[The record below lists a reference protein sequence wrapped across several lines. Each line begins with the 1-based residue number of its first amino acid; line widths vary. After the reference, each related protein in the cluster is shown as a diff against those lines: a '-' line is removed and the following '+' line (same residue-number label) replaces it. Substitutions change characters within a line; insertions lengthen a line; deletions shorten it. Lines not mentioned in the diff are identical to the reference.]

1 MMRLLFFYLRDHR
14 KSFLLWILF
23 AALNFFLGFLY
34 QIPAE
39 RAWLWMALCCIFGGI
54 AGSYD
59 FFKYCSRHM
68 EMTVFQKQIHL
79 AVKKLPRPES
89 LPERDYYNLLKQ
101 MSDSLI
107 EIEDIAQQNEQNVLD
122 YYTLWVH
129 QIKVPIAALRLI
141 LQDEE
146 SESAEEMSVQ
156 LFKIEQYVELVLQ
169 YLRVESISTD
179 YRFQETELDDI
190 ICEAVKKYAPLFIR
204 KRLPLHYEA
213 VHCRV
218 LTDSKWLGFVLEQ
231 VLSNALKY
239 TKEGSISIYLE
250 SGKTLVIEDTGIG
263 INPEDLPRVGERSF
277 TGYMGRQDR
286 NATGLGLYLCKTIL
300 SKLGH
305 RFLIESQPCKGTK
318 VSIGLDSV
326 PLEAE

>member
-1 MMRLLFFYLRDHR
+1 MKLLFSYLCDHK
-14 KSFLLWILF
+14 KSILLWILF
-23 AALNFFLGFLY
+23 AALNFFVGFLY

-39 RAWLWMALCCIFGGI
+39 RAWLWAALCCIFGGI
-54 AGSYD
+54 AGGYD
-59 FFKYCSRHM
+59 FFKYRSRHM
-68 EMTVFQKQIHL
+68 EMALFQKQIHL
-79 AVKKLPRPES
+79 AVEKLPQPKS
-89 LPERDYYNLLKQ
+89 LSERDYYNLLKQ
-101 MSDSLI
+101 MSCNLK
-107 EIEDIAQQNEQNVLD
+107 EMENTAQQNEQNVLD

-146 SESAEEMSVQ
+146 CEAAEEMNVQ

-169 YLRVESISTD
+169 YLRLESPSTD

-204 KRLPLHYEA
+204 KRLPLHYET

-250 SGKTLVIEDTGIG
+250 NSKTLVVEDTGMG

-286 NATGLGLYLCKTIL
+286 NSTGLGLYLCKTIL

-305 RFLIESQPCKGTK
+305 RFLIESQPGKGTK
-318 VSIGLDSV
+318 ISIGLDSI
-326 PLEAE
+326 PFEAE

>member
-1 MMRLLFFYLRDHR
+1 MKFLFSYLYDHK
-14 KSFLLWILF
+14 KSILLWILF
-23 AALNFFLGFLY
+23 AALNFLLGFLY

-39 RAWLWMALCCIFGGI
+39 RTWLWAALCCIFGGI
-54 AGSYD
+54 AGGYD
-59 FFKYCSRHM
+59 FFKYYRRHM
-68 EMTVFQKQIHL
+68 EMNLFQKQIHL
-79 AVKKLPRPES
+79 AVEKLPHPKS

-101 MSDSLI
+101 MSFNLK
-107 EIEDIAQQNEQNVLD
+107 EMENAAQQSEQNVLD

-146 SESAEEMSVQ
+146 CEAAEEMNVQ

-169 YLRVESISTD
+169 YLRLESPSTD
-179 YRFQETELDDI
+179 YRFQETELNDI

-204 KRLPLHYEA
+204 KRLPLHYET

-239 TKEGSISIYLE
+239 TKEGSISIYLKN
-250 SGKTLVIEDTGIG
+250 SKTLVVEDTGIG
-263 INPEDLPRVGERSF
+263 INPEDLPRIGERSF
-277 TGYMGRQDR
+277 TGYIGRQDR

-305 RFLIESQPCKGTK
+305 SFLIESESGKGTK

-326 PLEAE
+326 SFEAE

>member
-1 MMRLLFFYLRDHR
+1 MKIFVSYLYDNK
-14 KSFLLWILF
+14 KSILLWIIF
-23 AALNFFLGFLY
+23 GALNFFLGFLY
-34 QIPAE
+34 RIPTE
-39 RAWLWMALCCIFGGI
+39 RTWLWVALCCIFGGI
-54 AGSYD
+54 AGGYD
-59 FFKYCSRHM
+59 FFKYHSRHT
-68 EMTVFQKQIHL
+68 EMALFQKQIHL
-79 AVKKLPRPES
+79 DVEKLPRPES
-89 LPERDYYNLLKQ
+89 LLERDYYNLLKQ
-101 MSDSLI
+101 MSFNLKEMENS
-107 EIEDIAQQNEQNVLD
+107 AQQNEQNVLD

-129 QIKVPIAALRLI
+129 QIKIPIAALRLI

-146 SESAEEMSVQ
+146 CEAAEEMNVQ

-169 YLRVESISTD
+169 YLRLESPSTD
-179 YRFQETELDDI
+179 YRFQETELNEI

-204 KRLPLHYEA
+204 KRLPLYYET

-250 SGKTLVIEDTGIG
+250 NSKTLVVEDTGIG

-305 RFLIESQPCKGTK
+305 SLSIESEPGKGTK
-318 VSIGLDSV
+318 VIIGLNSV

>member
-1 MMRLLFFYLRDHR
+1 MKIFVSYLYDR
-14 KSFLLWILF
+14 KKSILLWIICG
-23 AALNFFLGFLY
+23 ALNFFLGFLY
-34 QIPAE
+34 RIPTE
-39 RAWLWMALCCIFGGI
+39 RAWLWVALCCIFGGI

-59 FFKYCSRHM
+59 FFKYHSRHT
-68 EMTVFQKQIHL
+68 EMALFRKQSHL
-79 AVKKLPRPES
+79 AVEKLPRPGS
-89 LPERDYYNLLKQ
+89 LLERDYYNLLKQ
-101 MSDSLI
+101 MSFNLK
-107 EIEDIAQQNEQNVLD
+107 EMENIAQQNEQNVLD

-129 QIKVPIAALRLI
+129 QIKIPIAALRLI

-146 SESAEEMSVQ
+146 SETAEEMNVQ

-169 YLRVESISTD
+169 YLRLESPSTD
-179 YRFQETELDDI
+179 YRFQETELNEI

-204 KRLPLHYEA
+204 KRLSLHYET

-250 SGKTLVIEDTGIG
+250 NSKTLVVEDTGIG

-305 RFLIESQPCKGTK
+305 SLSIESEPGKGTK
-318 VSIGLDSV
+318 VIIGLDSV
-326 PLEAE
+326 PFEAE